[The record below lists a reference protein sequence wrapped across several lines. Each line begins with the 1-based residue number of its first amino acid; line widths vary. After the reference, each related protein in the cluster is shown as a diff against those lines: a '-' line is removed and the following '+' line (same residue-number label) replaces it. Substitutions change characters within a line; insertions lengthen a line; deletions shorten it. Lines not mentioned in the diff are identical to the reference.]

1 MIIFFDNTIG
11 EKKIINFN
19 KEKPQF
25 RCQNWVS
32 LLPPLARCHQ
42 IRSISVTRPPPWP
55 RRPPRRSAARGWW
68 QQRNINININ
78 SCIQFI
84 ETLNCNPSGWL
95 TAASVVTY
103 LGSASAAAAGCLH
116 LLGAAVSHVIAL
128 QDQSSSLNCT
138 AQTTVTDIYNTL
150 DNGKV

>member
-1 MIIFFDNTIG
+1 MIFFDNWRQKIHKFQQG
-11 EKKIINFN
+11 ETPVSMSKLS
-19 KEKPQF
+19 
-25 RCQNWVS
+25 WVS
-32 LLPPLARCHQ
+32 LLPPLPRCHQ
-42 IRSISVTRPPPWP
+42 IRSSTVTRPPPWP

-103 LGSASAAAAGCLH
+103 LGFASAAGCVSPSAWCSSITCHCIARSVQLFKLH
-116 LLGAAVSHVIAL
+116 CTDNCYRYL
-128 QDQSSSLNCT
+128 QYT
-138 AQTTVTDIYNTL
+138 
-150 DNGKV
+150 G